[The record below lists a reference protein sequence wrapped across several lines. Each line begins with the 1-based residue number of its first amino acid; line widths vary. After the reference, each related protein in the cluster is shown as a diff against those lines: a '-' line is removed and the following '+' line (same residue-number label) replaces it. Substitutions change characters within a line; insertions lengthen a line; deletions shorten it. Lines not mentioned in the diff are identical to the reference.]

1 MRPLP
6 IKSGL
11 TKSIMML
18 GGIFVG
24 VRIVIALL
32 EQVALLLAYYLA

>member
-1 MRPLP
+1 MKSLP